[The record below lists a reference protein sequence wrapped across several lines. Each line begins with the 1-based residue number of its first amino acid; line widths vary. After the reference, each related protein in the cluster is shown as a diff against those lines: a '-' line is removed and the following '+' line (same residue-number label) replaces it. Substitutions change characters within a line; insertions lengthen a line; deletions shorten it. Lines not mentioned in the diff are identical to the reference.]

1 MSTLNTAQ
9 RFSLL
14 RKELGYTQSEFGE
27 YLGLSGSTADIERG
41 KTKVPGFVVAKLFED
56 HQINPSWLFES
67 SDLMRLTSGKSSLVP
82 KVITVNSQDKE
93 NVLLVEVKAAA
104 GYPQHIMDSSWYE
117 KLPAFDLPLKEFR
130 NATYR
135 GFQVEG
141 ESMLPAL
148 NPGDW
153 VLARAVDS
161 FNSLRNS
168 KIYVVVLEDSVMV
181 KKIELK
187 PNSNK
192 LSLVSLNPN
201 YDSYE
206 IHAFQIQE
214 LWEVSSKITFVIEQ
228 VQSLQLLTELK
239 DSMRELKE
247 RLSSNKL
254 KEA

>member
-82 KVITVNSQDKE
+82 KVITVNSEDKE

-161 FNSLRNS
+161 FNALRNS

-228 VQSLQLLTELK
+228 DQSLQLLTELK

-247 RLSSNKL
+247 RLSTNKL